1 MPVSERAIPVNPA
14 NPVILSTPS
23 HNLTTIRA
31 VCDKPIEIPPPRMEQ
46 TMSDDTGLRSPNDPQ
61 PTQDDLDLLGY
72 QSLIERPQRMKI
84 PELERDERL
93 RHVIFGSQFSVDVLE
108 ELAETADKIRIL
120 SKLREGQDFL
130 INLLH
135 HKRAMLYFT
144 QPSTRTFLSFMA
156 ACQILG
162 ITCNEVR
169 DPTTSSETKGET
181 RFDSIRM
188 FSSYFDL
195 IIMRSKMA
203 KLAEACAYVM
213 NDLES
218 SGNRSVPIVNAGSGA
233 DEHPTQALLDI
244 YTLQRTFQFSNPKAT
259 TVVTRLDE
267 LRDDYPDLS
276 KGLSH
281 KTYGFCGDVGRGRT
295 VRSLASLLALYKGVT
310 LVFIAPNDP
319 VLALREDLKSR
330 LAAQNVRFVE
340 VESFE
345 DKVDGKPVIEQIDA
359 LYMTRIQKEHN
370 APDDEAGFAKIDLD
384 RYKLSQS
391 LVNRMKTYAPILHPF
406 PRDQH
411 FGEIPPEVDNNPRAM
426 YFRQARNGMWIR
438 AALLASIFRVDH
450 QISRYFFDEYSDWQS
465 YGESQVPT
473 GRR

>member
-1 MPVSERAIPVNPA
+1 MSSESPA
-14 NPVILSTPS
+14 D
-23 HNLTTIRA
+23 HA
-31 VCDKPIEIPPPRMEQ
+31 
-46 TMSDDTGLRSPNDPQ
+46 
-61 PTQDDLDLLGY
+61 PTQDELDLLHY
-72 QSLIERPQRMKI
+72 QSRIERPVRMKL

-93 RHVIFGSQFSVDVLE
+93 RHVIFASQFSVDMLE
-108 ELAETADKIRIL
+108 ELADIADQIRIL
-120 SKLREGQDFL
+120 SKLRDGQDFL

-203 KLAEACAYVM
+203 RLAEACAYLM
-213 NDLES
+213 NDLET

-244 YTLQRTFQFSNPKAT
+244 YTLQRTFQFSNPQDSPAAT
-259 TVVTRLDE
+259 RFDE
-267 LRDDYPDLS
+267 LRSKYPDLS
-276 KGLSH
+276 KGLAH
-281 KTYGFCGDVGRGRT
+281 KVYGFCGDIGRGRT
-295 VRSLASLLALYKGVT
+295 VRSLAALLAKYEGVT
-310 LVFIAPNDP
+310 LIFIAPADP
-319 VLALREDLKSR
+319 TLALQEDLR
-330 LAAQNVRFVE
+330 LRLTDQGVRIFE
-340 VESFE
+340 VDSFQE
-345 DKVDGKPVIEQIDA
+345 QVGGRSVIEQLDA

-370 APDDEAGFAKIDLD
+370 GPSDEISFSKLDLS
-384 RYKLSQS
+384 RYKLTPE
-391 LVNRMKTYAPILHPF
+391 LVTQMKSYASILHPF
-406 PRDQH
+406 PRDQL
-411 FGEIPPEVDNNPRAM
+411 FGEIPPEIDNDPRAM

-450 QISRYFFDEYSDWQS
+450 HIARFFHDEYSDWHS
-465 YGESQVPT
+465 YHEGKVSTRQH
-473 GRR
+473 